1 MFMFLILGVLDFQF
15 VILKSLNRAFVTVLK
30 YLKLLKKNYIIFVV
44 SQYQN
49 HQQLIKTNN

>member
-1 MFMFLILGVLDFQF
+1 MFLILGVLDFQF